1 MVWGSSLSMV
11 CSCCLVV
18 SSDLLGC
25 SSRGLHWVPPAATCY
40 NIKSVSN
47 EDLTKFSEK
56 FIVAGYAVSFFIW
69 QRLIRG
75 ADGEQPKGKV
85 A

>member
-1 MVWGSSLSMV
+1 LAPRW
-11 CSCCLVV
+11 
-18 SSDLLGC
+18 
-25 SSRGLHWVPPAATCY
+25 
-40 NIKSVSN
+40 
-47 EDLTKFSEK
+47 
-56 FIVAGYAVSFFIW
+56 AGYAVSFFIW